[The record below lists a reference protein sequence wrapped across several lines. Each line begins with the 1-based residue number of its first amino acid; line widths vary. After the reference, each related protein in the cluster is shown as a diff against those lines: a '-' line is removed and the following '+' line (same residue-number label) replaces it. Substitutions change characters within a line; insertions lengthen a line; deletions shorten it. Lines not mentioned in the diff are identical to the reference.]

1 MIQKTIMIPFC
12 KSRIMKYLQTAILL
26 ISSLLLFNACTK
38 TQTDY
43 YENGQIKSVIPY
55 RMGKEN
61 GLAVYYN
68 KNGWKELE
76 VMMKNGK
83 KNGQLTRYNFN
94 AKPEAEET
102 YIDDV
107 LEGKQIIYDLMGDKI
122 LEANYVHGKKNGPYT
137 TWHYKDMLR
146 EKGAFVDD
154 LFDGDWEYYD
164 DRGFNV
170 GEASFKKGT
179 GTQTAYDAHGNIM
192 RVTHYV
198 NNLKDGEELSYNPQG
213 EVIKTVIY
221 KEDRIISVDGISVE
235 EMTAET
241 DSLPSK

>member
-1 MIQKTIMIPFC
+1 MSYLKKISLFILPF
-12 KSRIMKYLQTAILL
+12 IF
-26 ISSLLLFNACTK
+26 FNACTK

-55 RMGKEN
+55 RHGKEN
-61 GLAVYYN
+61 GIAVYYN
-68 KNGWKELE
+68 ANGWKELE
-76 VMMKNGK
+76 VKMKNGQ
-83 KNGQLTRYNFN
+83 KNGKLTRYNFN

-102 YIDDV
+102 YINDV
-107 LEGKQIIYDLMGDKI
+107 LEGKQIIYDPMGDKI

-154 LFDGDWEYYD
+154 LFDGKWEYYD

-170 GEASFKKGT
+170 GEATFSKGT

-213 EVIKTVIY
+213 EVIKTVVY
-221 KEDRIISVDGISVE
+221 KADRIISVDGIPVE
-235 EMTAET
+235 EMTAEA
-241 DSLPSK
+241 DSTSSK